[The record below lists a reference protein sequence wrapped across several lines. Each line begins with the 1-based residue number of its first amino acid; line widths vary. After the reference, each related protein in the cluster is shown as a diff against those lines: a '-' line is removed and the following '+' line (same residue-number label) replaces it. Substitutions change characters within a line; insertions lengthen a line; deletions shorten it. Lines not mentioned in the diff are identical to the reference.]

1 MSFRLLSRTSIS
13 HDKTRTMTFLRH
25 RFATSSFACNRIS
38 LAQAIR
44 VMTCSLIAIS
54 ISIAMPGESSGE
66 DSNSSHRVLSYNIKR
81 GYGNDGKTDL
91 SRTADVI
98 SKLHPDFV
106 GLQEVDER
114 CNRSGNVDQAQWL
127 GEHLDMHAAF
137 APFMDYD
144 GGRYGMAILSRYPIE
159 KTEAVELARGREPRV
174 ALAAHVTLPDGNK
187 LTLVNVHFDYIRDD
201 TVRFEQ
207 ATKVREFIQSLP
219 NPAILLGDFNDT
231 PESRTVKLFQDGFVE
246 ADKPADDPYT
256 FSADK
261 PDREIDFLFA
271 SPESQWTVKT
281 VEVIDEPLASDHRP
295 VIAVFQL
302 KSS

>member
-1 MSFRLLSRTSIS
+1 
-13 HDKTRTMTFLRH
+13 MTFLRH

-38 LAQAIR
+38 LVLAIR
-44 VMTCSLIAIS
+44 FMTCSLIAIS
-54 ISIAMPGESSGE
+54 ISIAMPGESSAE
-66 DSNSSHRVLSYNIKR
+66 ESNSSHRVLSYNIKR

-98 SKLHPDFV
+98 SKLNPDFV

-114 CNRSGNVDQAQWL
+114 CNRSGNVDQAKWL
-127 GEHLDMHAAF
+127 GEQLDMHAAF

-174 ALAAHVTLPDGNK
+174 ALAVHVALPDGNK

-201 TVRFEQ
+201 AVRFEQ
-207 ATKVREFIQSLP
+207 ATKVREYIESLP
-219 NPAILLGDFNDT
+219 NPAVLLGDFNDT
-231 PESRTVKLFQDGFVE
+231 PDSRTLKLFQEGFLE
-246 ADKPADDPYT
+246 ADKPADDPFT

-271 SPESQWTVKT
+271 APAAKWSIKEVD
-281 VEVIDEPLASDHRP
+281 VIDEPIASDHRP
-295 VIAVFQL
+295 VLAILQL
-302 KSS
+302 QSK

>member
-1 MSFRLLSRTSIS
+1 
-13 HDKTRTMTFLRH
+13 MTFPFH
-25 RFATSSFACNRIS
+25 RFANSTFACKQSSFSTAVRP
-38 LAQAIR
+38 L
-44 VMTCSLIAIS
+44 VGLLIAIATL
-54 ISIAMPGESSGE
+54 IAMPGESSAE
-66 DSNSSHRVLSYNIKR
+66 ETNSSHRVLSYNIKR

-91 SRTADVI
+91 PRTADVI
-98 SKLHPDFV
+98 LKLKPDFV

-114 CNRSGNVDQAQWL
+114 CNRSGKVDQAQWL

-159 KTEAVELARGREPRV
+159 KTESVELARGREPRV

-207 ATKVREFIQSLP
+207 ATKVREFIQSLS

-231 PESRTVKLFQDGFVE
+231 PESRTVQLFQDGFVE
-246 ADKPADDPYT
+246 ADKPADDSFT
-256 FSADK
+256 FSAEK

-271 SPESQWTVKT
+271 SPETQWTVKT
-281 VEVIDEPLASDHRP
+281 VDVIDEALASDHRP
-295 VIAVFQL
+295 VMAVLQL
-302 KSS
+302 QAN

>member
-1 MSFRLLSRTSIS
+1 
-13 HDKTRTMTFLRH
+13 
-25 RFATSSFACNRIS
+25 
-38 LAQAIR
+38 
-44 VMTCSLIAIS
+44 MTCSLNSQRDIATAFRFACKLRLPTQAIRPMLCWLVCVAMW
-54 ISIAMPGESSGE
+54 IAVPGGATADEA
-66 DSNSSHRVLSYNIKR
+66 NSPHRVLSYNIKR
-81 GYGNDGKTDL
+81 GYGNDGQTDL
-91 SRTADVI
+91 LRTADVI
-98 SKLHPDFV
+98 AKLKPDFV

-114 CNRSGNVDQAQWL
+114 CNRSGKVDQAQWL

-144 GGRYGMAILSRYPIE
+144 GGRYGMAILSRHPIE
-159 KTEAVELARGREPRV
+159 RTESVELARGREPRV

-231 PESRTVKLFQDGFVE
+231 PESRTVQLFQDGFVE
-246 ADKPADDPYT
+246 ADKPADDSFT
-256 FSADK
+256 FSAEK

-271 SPESQWTVKT
+271 SPETQWTVKT
-281 VEVIDEPLASDHRP
+281 VNVIDEPMASDHRP
-295 VIAVFQL
+295 VMAVLQL
-302 KSS
+302 QAN

>member
-1 MSFRLLSRTSIS
+1 L
-13 HDKTRTMTFLRH
+13 K
-25 RFATSSFACNRIS
+25 
-38 LAQAIR
+38 
-44 VMTCSLIAIS
+44 
-54 ISIAMPGESSGE
+54 
-66 DSNSSHRVLSYNIKR
+66 
-81 GYGNDGKTDL
+81 
-91 SRTADVI
+91 
-98 SKLHPDFV
+98 
-106 GLQEVDER
+106 
-114 CNRSGNVDQAQWL
+114 
-127 GEHLDMHAAF
+127 
-137 APFMDYD
+137 
-144 GGRYGMAILSRYPIE
+144 

-256 FSADK
+256 FSAEK

-281 VEVIDEPLASDHRP
+281 VDVIDEPLASDHRP

-302 KSS
+302 KSN